1 MSLKLLFITPKIDES
16 HDDFAFTSLWARA
29 FSDAGFDVTVICT
42 AKGESS
48 LDIPVHSL
56 GGEHGAPHWLR
67 VLRFWRMIRTIP
79 HDRAFVHMTT
89 RWLFTGCWYW
99 WIKRIP
105 CYLWFTH
112 YTNTISLK
120 IGSRVAKR
128 MFAATKECLPH
139 YEGSPKKVVT
149 GHGIDMSFWETK
161 ELPGSEREPATHML
175 AVHRISRS
183 KRLEIILKTLAKL
196 PPEYHLTHYGRP
208 QDPRYDPTYQQEIE
222 SLIESLNLQDRVEL
236 KGSIPMRELKNIYPR
251 YRAFI
256 NMVPKTID
264 KTVLEAMYCGL
275 TPVINRGHAEAIG
288 YPDSP
293 ENDDP
298 ETVAAFIRSMSLK
311 PREELQRIVR
321 ERHGLDRLIEKMAA
335 YIRPGN

>member
-1 MSLKLLFITPKIDES
+1 MSQKLLFITPKIDES

-29 FSDAGFDVTVICT
+29 FSNAGFDVQVICT
-42 AKGESS
+42 AKGQSS

-56 GGEHGAPHWLR
+56 GGEQGASRWLQ
-67 VLRFWRMIRTIP
+67 VIRFWKLIWTIP
-79 HDRAFVHMTT
+79 HDRAFVHMTP
-89 RWLFTGCWYW
+89 RWLFTGSWYW
-99 WIKRIP
+99 WLTNKP
-105 CYLWFTH
+105 VYLWFTH

-128 MFAATKECLPH
+128 MFAATKECLPQ
-139 YEGSPKKVVT
+139 YDGSPKKVVT
-149 GHGIDMSFWETK
+149 GHGIDTSFWTVP
-161 ELPGSEREPATHML
+161 ELPESEREPLTHLL

-183 KRLEIILKTLAKL
+183 KRLELTLKALAEL

-222 SLIESLNLQDRVEL
+222 SLIESLNLKDRVEL
-236 KGSIPMRELKNIYPR
+236 KGSIPMGELKKIYPR
-251 YRAFI
+251 FRTFI

-275 TPVINRGHAEAIG
+275 TPVMNRGQAEAIG

-293 ENDDP
+293 EDDDP
-298 ETVAAFIRSMSLK
+298 KTIAAFIQSTSQK
-311 PREELQRIVR
+311 SREELQSIVR
-321 ERHGLDRLIEKMAA
+321 EGHGLDRLIEKMAF